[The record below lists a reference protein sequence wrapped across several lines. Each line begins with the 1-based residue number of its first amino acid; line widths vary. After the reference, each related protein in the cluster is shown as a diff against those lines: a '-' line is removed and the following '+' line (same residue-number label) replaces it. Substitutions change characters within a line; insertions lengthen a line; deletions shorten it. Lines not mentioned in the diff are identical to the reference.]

1 MKDIHIPQNN
11 KATTNFQY
19 FLKVQNFSYIC
30 NMKYDEAKN
39 KFISTWGSLGT
50 LWGINKAMAQI
61 HALLLISPEPLTMED
76 IMEQL
81 QISRGNTSTN
91 LRQLMDWGIVF
102 KENKMGER
110 KEYFT
115 SEKDVQELARQ
126 IAKERSRRE
135 LKPTIKILKDVS
147 NIEQDGTQKTE
158 ELIKQ
163 TKSLHEMAETLDIMM
178 NKVIGQDHNWITKA
192 LVKLIK

>member
-1 MKDIHIPQNN
+1 MNYN
-11 KATTNFQY
+11 
-19 FLKVQNFSYIC
+19 
-30 NMKYDEAKN
+30 EAKN
-39 KFISTWGSLGT
+39 KFISTWGALGT

-61 HALLLISPEPLTMED
+61 HALLLISPEPLSMED
-76 IMEQL
+76 IMEEL
-81 QISRGNTSTN
+81 QISRGNTSMN

-135 LKPTIKILKDVS
+135 LQPTIKVLIDVS
-147 NIEQDGTQKTE
+147 SIQEDGTSKTK
-158 ELIKQ
+158 ELIRQ
-163 TKSLHEMAETLDIMM
+163 TKALHEMANNLDIMV
-178 NKVIGQDHNWITKA
+178 NKVIGQESNWITKA
-192 LVKLIK
+192 LLKLIK

>member
-1 MKDIHIPQNN
+1 MN
-11 KATTNFQY
+11 
-19 FLKVQNFSYIC
+19 
-30 NMKYDEAKN
+30 YDEAKN

-61 HALLLISPEPLTMED
+61 HALLLISPEPLSMED
-76 IMEQL
+76 IMKEL
-81 QISRGNTSTN
+81 QISRGNTSMN
-91 LRQLMDWGIVF
+91 LRQLMDWGIVS

-135 LKPTIKILKDVS
+135 LKPTIKILNDVS
-147 NIEQDGTQKTE
+147 NIKEDGTAKTS

-163 TKSLHEMAETLDIMM
+163 TKALHEMANNMDIMM
-178 NKVIGQDHNWITKA
+178 NKVIAQDQNWLTKA
-192 LVKLIK
+192 LMKLIK